1 MKRLKHESITPEK
14 TLETLKE
21 DKQWLQSEMK
31 QARRDR
37 A

>member
-1 MKRLKHESITPEK
+1 VAPTR

-21 DKQWLQSEMK
+21 DKQWLQSEIK
-31 QARRDR
+31 QARRDL